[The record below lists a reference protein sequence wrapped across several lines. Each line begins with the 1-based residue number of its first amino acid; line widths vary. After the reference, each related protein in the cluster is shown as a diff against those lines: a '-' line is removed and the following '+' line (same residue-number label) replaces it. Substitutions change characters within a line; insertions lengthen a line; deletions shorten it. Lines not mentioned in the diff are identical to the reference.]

1 MIATAQGRWR
11 PLVVTAI
18 FTGLRAS
25 ELRGLRWDDVDLDKA
40 ELTVRQRADRW
51 GSIGSPKSDAGKRD
65 VPLAPIVGNTLREWR
80 LTCPKGEADLVF
92 PNTRGKV
99 DSLPNMHR
107 RGLGSLQVRQGSPRI
122 RCIRSMVCTPFGTP
136 RRRCSS
142 SRDLP
147 RSGFR
152 R

>member
-65 VPLAPIVGNTLREWR
+65 VPLAPIIKSGRFNIRP
-80 LTCPKGEADLVF
+80 CGPLVW
-92 PNTRGKV
+92 
-99 DSLPNMHR
+99 SLALLP
-107 RGLGSLQVRQGSPRI
+107 
-122 RCIRSMVCTPFGTP
+122 T
-136 RRRCSS
+136 
-142 SRDLP
+142 SRHSHP
-147 RSGFR
+147 
-152 R
+152 